1 MAGFDQ
7 AIEPGTGQT
16 SGSTRLFINQGG
28 CNGVDYCGGAHARRL
43 GGGAP
48 SATLSG
54 HLERLSGESENFP
67 LALASRR
74 FPDRRHI
81 GIPSDRATGDQF
93 KVAVLAQG
101 NGNEVEV
108 INRSI
113 LAVLCL
119 GERPTALIRLP
130 VSFDLNGGIESRK
143 KRTVASESP
152 SIF

>member
-1 MAGFDQ
+1 LAEVAGFDQ
-7 AIEPGTGQT
+7 ALQPVTGQT
-16 SGSTRLFINQGG
+16 SGSTRFFINQGG
-28 CNGVDYCGGAHARRL
+28 CDRINHDGSAYAGCL
-43 GGGAP
+43 GWGAP
-48 SATLSG
+48 SASLSG
-54 HLERLSGESENFP
+54 YLKGLSGESENFP

-113 LAVLCL
+113 LAVLRL
-119 GERPTALIRLP
+119 GERPTALIRLA
-130 VSFDLNGGIESRK
+130 VSFDFNSR
-143 KRTVASESP
+143 V
-152 SIF
+152 